1 MHFYPSLCPKRL
13 VVFAASFTF
22 VGPNVLFPLQVMYVQ
37 FVPSY
42 TKVSLS
48 PLFQIYAVFEPRI

>member
-13 VVFAASFTF
+13 VVSAASFTF

-42 TKVSLS
+42 INVFPS